1 MTMNLMEKTGQ
12 LIIPRLDLNEPKAD
26 LSYAEYL
33 IKEFHIGSF
42 IVFGG
47 EVARVV
53 DTLNH
58 LQSISKDPIL
68 FSADLERGLGQQ
80 VKGATDFPYSM
91 GLAEA
96 AKGSSADLIYDVARI
111 TAIESRAVG
120 IHQNFSPVLDINNN
134 RENPIINIRSFGDKA
149 ETVTLCGSRYIKG
162 LQENGMLATAKHFPG
177 HGDTKVDSHED
188 LPVLPHSTKRFEQ
201 LEFQPFRHAIE
212 AGVDAIMAG
221 HIAVPSLEP
230 SGLPA
235 TMSKNILTDLIR
247 NHWKYEGLIVTDAM
261 MMGAIVNRF
270 SEKEAITKVFEAGAD
285 QILIPVNVENAC
297 RIINDLVKNNS
308 KASAKLDKTV
318 ERILKAK
325 RKLGLFENRFT
336 EPQNAAKIV
345 GCDEHREFARK
356 VTRQCFITR
365 KGRWPDIFSPKNTVV
380 WLIKSEQ
387 NSLSYLKAQLKNIR
401 IFETEL
407 MEEQISIPDLSEWAN
422 LTVITDLKPMAW
434 QKKNLFPDLVKNAV
448 QQQFQNKEHLLISC
462 GNLYIGDDV
471 RFLKNFVCAFSS
483 GLLAQ
488 EEIVRRLSV

>member
-1 MTMNLMEKTGQ
+1 MNLSEKIGQ
-12 LIIPRLDLNEPKAD
+12 LIIPRLDLHDPKAD

-47 EVARVV
+47 EVGRVV
-53 DTLNH
+53 GTLNH

-80 VKGATDFPYSM
+80 VKGATDFPYFM

-96 AKGSSADLIYDVARI
+96 AKSGSADLIYDVARI

-120 IHQNFSPVLDINNN
+120 IHQNFSPVMDINNN
-134 RENPIINIRSFGDKA
+134 RENPIINIRSFGDSA
-149 ETVTLCGSRYIKG
+149 ETVTSCGSRYIKG
-162 LQENGMLATAKHFPG
+162 LQENGMVATAKHFPG

-188 LPVLPHSTKRFEQ
+188 LPVLPHSTERLEQ

-221 HIAVPSLEP
+221 HISVPSLEP

-247 NHWKYEGLIVTDAM
+247 TQWKFNGLIVTDAM

-285 QILIPVNVENAC
+285 QILIPVNIENAC

-308 KASAKLDKTV
+308 EASAKLDKSV
-318 ERILKAK
+318 ERILKTK

-345 GCDEHREFARK
+345 GCEKHRGFAQK
-356 VTRQCFITR
+356 VTKQCFITQ
-365 KGRWPDIFSPKNTVV
+365 KGKWPDMFSPKNTAV
-380 WLIKSEQ
+380 WLIKSERS
-387 NSLSYLKAQLKNIR
+387 SLNYLKAQLKNMR
-401 IFETEL
+401 VFETEL
-407 MEEQISIPDLSEWAN
+407 MEERISIPDLSEWAI
-422 LTVITDLKPMAW
+422 LAVITDLKPMAW
-434 QKKNLFPDLVKNAV
+434 QKKNVFPDPVKNAIEHR
-448 QQQFQNKEHLLISC
+448 FQNNEHLLISC
-462 GNLYIGDDV
+462 GNPYIGDDV
-471 RFLKNFVCAFSS
+471 KYLKNFVCTFSS

>member
-47 EVARVV
+47 EVARIV

-80 VKGATDFPYSM
+80 VKSATDFPYFM

-134 RENPIINIRSFGDKA
+134 RENPIINIRSFGDNTD
-149 ETVTLCGSRYIKG
+149 TVVSCGSMYIKG

-177 HGDTKVDSHED
+177 HGDIKVDSHED
-188 LPVLPHSTKRFEQ
+188 LPVLPHSSERLKEI
-201 LEFQPFRHAIE
+201 EFQPFRHAING
-212 AGVDAIMAG
+212 GVDAIMAG

-235 TMSKNILTDLIR
+235 SMSKKVLTDLIR
-247 NHWKYEGLIVTDAM
+247 TQWKYEGLIVTDAM
-261 MMGAIVNRF
+261 MMGAIANRF

-285 QILIPVNVENAC
+285 QILIPFNTDTAF
-297 RIINDLVKNNS
+297 RIIYDLVKNKS
-308 KASAKLDKTV
+308 EASAKLDKSF

-325 RKLGLFENRFT
+325 RKLGLFEKRFT
-336 EPQNAAKIV
+336 EPQIAVKIA
-345 GCDEHREFARK
+345 GCDEHREFAKK
-356 VTRQCFITR
+356 VTKQCFITR
-365 KGRWPDIFSPKNTVV
+365 KGKWPDTFSMKNTSV
-380 WLIKSEQ
+380 WLIKSER
-387 NSLSYLKAQLKNIR
+387 NSLSHLKERLKDFR
-401 IFETEL
+401 VFETEL
-407 MEEQISIPDLSEWAN
+407 ADENVFIPDMSELGN
-422 LTVITDLKPMAW
+422 LAVITDLKPMAW
-434 QKKNLFPDLVKNAV
+434 QKKYLFPYAVKNAIEHR
-448 QQQFQNKEHLLISC
+448 FQNKEHLLISC
-462 GNLYIGDDV
+462 GNPYIGDDV
-471 RFLKNFVCAFSS
+471 KHLKNFVCTFNS
-483 GLLAQ
+483 GIMAQ
-488 EEIVRRLSV
+488 EEIVRRLTE